1 MKLIRSCELI
11 RWPSR
16 YSVRIRALNVR
27 RNWQNWI
34 TTNSLPVTLKLFVQ
48 NTRLSIKKAS
58 SKTYPGSAW
67 LMLIIFPSLRCS
79 EVVWCNLATTFAVLR
94 LRALCVVWVS
104 PSARR
109 IEAIF
114 RSQTGSHRDQ
124 RPVSTITCWYD
135 EILASDT
142 GSWIYF
148 TEVLLSRKG
157 AKAELS
163 LTHTW
168 RHIVTQ
174 SSRTHGLQQQL
185 SSRTWPIFS
194 NC

>member
-1 MKLIRSCELI
+1 M
-11 RWPSR
+11 
-16 YSVRIRALNVR
+16 R
-27 RNWQNWI
+27 RNWQHWI
-34 TTNSLPVTLKLFVQ
+34 TTNSLYVKLKLCVQ
-48 NTRLSIKKAS
+48 NTRLLIKQAS

-142 GSWIYF
+142 DSWIYF

-174 SSRTHGLQQQL
+174 SSRMHRLQQQL
-185 SSRTWPIFS
+185 SSRTWSIFS